1 MKKGLYL
8 VIGGFFSA
16 LIFGLYVY
24 RINVLADELKQKAD
38 YILRVNDGFISL
50 LEEDTEDRNQILSD
64 SIRTIASNE
73 DENMEDYT
81 ETYTDYQDGNDVVQ
95 DQVQDQQ
102 TLENSFRIMVVFC
115 FGLVA
120 GVIVGHFL
128 TGFIK

>member
-50 LEEDTEDRNQILSD
+50 LEEDTEDRNQVLSD
-64 SIRTIASNE
+64 SIRTLAYE
-73 DENMEDYT
+73 DQDMEDYT
-81 ETYTDYQDGNDVVQ
+81 ETYTDYQDGDDVVQ
-95 DQVQDQQ
+95 DQVQDQS
-102 TLENSFRIMVVFC
+102 TLENSFHVMVVFC
-115 FGLVA
+115 FGLVS